1 MHARKPTHDIDRWS
15 VDTIEHVSERGGH
28 CVFEVQPEEGDTV
41 ELVVTIAIRELVV
54 RGLDLDAGES
64 PIGARVWYRKYG
76 G

>member
-1 MHARKPTHDIDRWS
+1 
-15 VDTIEHVSERGGH
+15 
-28 CVFEVQPEEGDTV
+28 VQPEEGDTV